1 MRAEL
6 IFTLTVP
13 FFLFVFGRI
22 GKDLMLIG
30 RKRKD
35 GKAVGLELSTTG
47 IGIYSTIVGVYPKL
61 IPIFWEN
68 SRLIQFRSTLTV
80 YIFLLQVCLWGG
92 TILYSRK
99 LLRTTWEN
107 IDVINRYTLVA
118 NGLGLFSVS
127 ICFFMIFFGRILT

>member
-1 MRAEL
+1 MRPEM

-22 GKDLMLIG
+22 GKQLMLMG
-30 RKRKD
+30 RTRKD
-35 GKAVGLELSTTG
+35 GKTVGLELSTTG

-68 SRLIQFRSTLTV
+68 SPLIQFRSTLTV
-80 YIFLLQVCLWGG
+80 NIFLLQFCLWGG
-92 TILYSRK
+92 TILYTRK

-107 IDVINRYTLVA
+107 TDVINRYTLVA

-127 ICFFMIFFGRILT
+127 VCFLMIFFGRILT